1 MNNYILRTVFWNRD
15 GKRLRPG
22 WRLAAQMVIM
32 VVILLTVAWMSAF
45 VWVLLHRGE
54 QIGIAS
60 PLEVFLFQTIA
71 FVASVYIA
79 RRWLDRCSFSSLGL
93 ALDRNTARELVYGL
107 VIAPLM
113 LLFTFMT
120 MQRLG
125 WLTVISSQPAPL
137 GTWLYWLA
145 LFSIVGFG
153 EEVLARGYHLQ
164 TIASGKNMFWGML
177 LSSSLFGALHLLNP
191 GANLASTLG
200 IFAAGFL
207 LAFAYYRTRRLW
219 LSIGLHIGWNMS
231 MGFIFGFTTSG
242 LQIPSINTLQV
253 SGPVLWTGGI
263 FGPEAGLIILPAL
276 ALGAGMILLYKK

>member
-164 TIASGKNMFWGML
+164 TIASGTNMFWGML